1 MRSGKATVLVIVAGV
16 VIGLTAGSGSAT
28 SPPPSEPATQA
39 TLPATE
45 TVSEATLPATET
57 VASDSVWEKVVPGG
71 DCVCADGS
79 EFNFWVREADPAK
92 VVLFLE
98 GGGACFDPT
107 TCAFTEED
115 DDLRLEHLA
124 GRRAVTDGWHLT
136 FDRAENPFADYSF
149 VYVPYCTG
157 DVHLGNVTRE
167 YSPDLTVE
175 HVGMVNGDAAL
186 GYLAENFAD
195 AEQVVVVGES
205 HGSIASPVYAG
216 LVSDLLPDA
225 QITVYADGS
234 GAYPDD
240 PPRTPGSA
248 ACGAPSRTCRTGRS
262 TKGSRQ
268 RTGAFRAIWVQA
280 GLHDPEIVMSRFDF
294 AYDEVQAAFMGLT
307 GSDTSDIAASIAAN
321 EAMIEEAGVVQHSFT
336 APGTDHTLVR
346 NDGFYDMEV
355 GGTTLSDW
363 VADVIAGEDV
373 VDVCEECGAPG
384 PDRRPASS
392 GCQPCGIR
400 NDWRPESVR
409 VGRQCA
415 GDSCTDRVNA
425 ATSRVVVEASS
436 SARHTRRKSSNRVTG
451 RSGRTAMSVRRRA
464 VSACQALSHPMP
476 VPRATWS
483 STRSTCTAA
492 WVIQRGRAPT
502 AAQ

>member
-1 MRSGKATVLVIVAGV
+1 MRSGNSAALAIVACV
-16 VIGLTAGSGSAT
+16 VVWLTAGTGSAT
-28 SPPPSEPATQA
+28 SPPTSDPAATPAPATE

-57 VASDSVWEKVVPGG
+57 VASDAAWEKVVPGG
-71 DCVCADGS
+71 DCACADGS

-107 TCAFTEED
+107 MCAFTEED
-115 DDLRLEHLA
+115 STTYDWNISPDDEPSLM
-124 GRRAVTDGWHLT
+124 GGIFN

-186 GYLAENFAD
+186 SYLAENFAD

-205 HGSIASPVYAG
+205 AGSIASPVYAG

-234 GAYPDD
+234 GAYPDTPALNAGIGGLWGAYENMPD
-240 PPRTPGSA
+240 WEVNEGLTPEDWGIPRY
-248 ACGAPSRTCRTGRS
+248 
-262 TKGSRQ
+262 
-268 RTGAFRAIWVQA
+268 WVQA

-294 AYDEVQAAFMGLT
+294 AYDEVQGAFMELT
-307 GSDTSDIAASIAAN
+307 GSDTSDLAASIAAN

-346 NDGFYDMEV
+346 NDEFYDMEV
-355 GGTTLSDW
+355 GGTVLSDW

-373 VDVCEECGAPG
+373 ADVTCEECGAPA
-384 PDRRPASS
+384 PA
-392 GCQPCGIR
+392 
-400 NDWRPESVR
+400 
-409 VGRQCA
+409 
-415 GDSCTDRVNA
+415 T
-425 ATSRVVVEASS
+425 
-436 SARHTRRKSSNRVTG
+436 TG
-451 RSGRTAMSVRRRA
+451 
-464 VSACQALSHPMP
+464 
-476 VPRATWS
+476 
-483 STRSTCTAA
+483 
-492 WVIQRGRAPT
+492 
-502 AAQ
+502 